1 MKFLKLVICSLL
13 ALSLVSCAVSR
24 NPNPVIRYGTNA
36 GTSLA
41 VPGIA
46 VAVVGGL
53 VSSDKDRSEMTD
65 EEIEREDQLTQT
77 MLLGVGAAAAGF
89 VVGAVVG
96 GTVGFI
102 VWASNGF
109 RNDNVS
115 KYTTS
120 IPEEL
125 KPPKDS
131 PARPDTVRID
141 MSKQL
146 EDGGDF

>member
-1 MKFLKLVICSLL
+1 
-13 ALSLVSCAVSR
+13 
-24 NPNPVIRYGTNA
+24 
-36 GTSLA
+36 
-41 VPGIA
+41 
-46 VAVVGGL
+46 
-53 VSSDKDRSEMTD
+53 MTD

-125 KPPKDS
+125 KPPKDP